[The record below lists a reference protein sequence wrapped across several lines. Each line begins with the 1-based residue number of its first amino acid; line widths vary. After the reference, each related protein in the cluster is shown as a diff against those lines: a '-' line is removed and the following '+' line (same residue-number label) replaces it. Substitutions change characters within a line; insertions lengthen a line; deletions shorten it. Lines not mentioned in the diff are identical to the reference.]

1 MVTVNGS
8 VGLVDPGVRKFDT
21 VTSAKSTSA
30 VTAVSANLFPAVNS
44 QAELACTSKKVVQ
57 VGAAE
62 FCVT

>member
-1 MVTVNGS
+1 M
-8 VGLVDPGVRKFDT
+8 DPGVRKFDT